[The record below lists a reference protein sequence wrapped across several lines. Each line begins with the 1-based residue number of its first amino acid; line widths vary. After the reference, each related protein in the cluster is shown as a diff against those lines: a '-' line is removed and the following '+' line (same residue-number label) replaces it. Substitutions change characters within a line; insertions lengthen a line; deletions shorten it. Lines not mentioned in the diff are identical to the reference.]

1 VKHKLKYFLP
11 LVAPFVLVFLN
22 FDKALQEDELVR
34 AWYSKPI
41 SQWPTPTIDTGV
53 LWQEMASLPYDVS
66 FMEEQEKPLGAL
78 GKLLFF
84 DPRLSGSNQVS
95 CSSCHD
101 PQLGWADGRDI
112 ALGHDHLQGPRNT
125 ISITNVAARKAL
137 FWDGRASSLEEQ
149 AMGPLLAHHE
159 MAANPKTLA
168 PKIAAIKGYTPYFEA
183 AFGDKKVTVER
194 MITALTAFQKTIKGR
209 RSRFD
214 NFVDGDYKALSDQE
228 IHGLHLFRTKARC
241 MNCHNGPYFTDHDFH
256 NIGLTYY
263 KRELQDLGRYEITK
277 DPQDI
282 GRFQTPMLREV
293 MHTFPWMHNGLF
305 DDIKGVLSMYNSGM
319 HMIDPTAEE
328 KALDPL
334 FPVTDPLM
342 KPLGLSNKE
351 IDAIAAFLEAI
362 TATAYKMDRPALP
375 R

>member
-1 VKHKLKYFLP
+1 MIKLKYILP

-22 FDKALQEDELVR
+22 FDSALDQNDQLRVL
-34 AWYSKPI
+34 YSKPI
-41 SQWPTPTIDTGV
+41 AKWPKPTLDSAV
-53 LWQEMASLPYDVS
+53 VWQELAALPYDVS
-66 FMEEQEKPLGAL
+66 FLEEQQKPLPAL

-112 ALGHDHLQGPRNT
+112 ALGNDHRQGPRNT
-125 ISITNVAARKAL
+125 ISITNVAQRKAL

-149 AMGPLLAHHE
+149 ALGPLLAQHE
-159 MAANPKTLA
+159 MAADLKRLPR
-168 PKIAAIKGYTPYFEA
+168 KIAAIRGYEVYFKN
-183 AFGDKKVTVER
+183 AFGDTKVTVTR
-194 MITALTAFQKTIKGR
+194 MLEALRAFQNTIKGR

-214 NFVDGDYKALSDQE
+214 EFVDGDYAKLSDQE
-228 IHGLHLFRTKARC
+228 IQGLHLFRTKARC

-263 KRELQDLGRYEITK
+263 KRELQDLGRYAITK
-277 DPQDI
+277 DPKDV
-282 GRFQTPMLREV
+282 GRFQTPMLRDV
-293 MHTFPWMHNGLF
+293 MHTFPWMHTGLF
-305 DDIKGVLSMYNSGM
+305 DDIKGLLSMYNSGM
-319 HMIDPTAEE
+319 QMVNPTEEE
-328 KALDPL
+328 KQQDPL

-342 KPLGLSNKE
+342 KPLGLSVTE
-351 IDAIAAFLEAI
+351 IDALAAFLESI
-362 TATAYKMDRPALP
+362 TATAYKMDRPQLP